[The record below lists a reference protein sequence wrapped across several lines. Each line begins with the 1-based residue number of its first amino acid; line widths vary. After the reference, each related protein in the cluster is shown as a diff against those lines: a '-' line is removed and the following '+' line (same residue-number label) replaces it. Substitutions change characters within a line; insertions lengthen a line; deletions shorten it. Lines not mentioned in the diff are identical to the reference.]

1 MQEQL
6 INASLTQKEADIS
19 RLTEENDVL
28 NKRIRQNEG
37 GVKTV
42 FKDSDAKQLI
52 AEFQEKINA
61 KELASREE
69 VQRYEDQISS
79 LNLTIA
85 QLKVEKSY
93 D

>member
-42 FKDSDAKQLI
+42 FKDSDAK
-52 AEFQEKINA
+52 
-61 KELASREE
+61 
-69 VQRYEDQISS
+69 
-79 LNLTIA
+79 
-85 QLKVEKSY
+85 
-93 D
+93 